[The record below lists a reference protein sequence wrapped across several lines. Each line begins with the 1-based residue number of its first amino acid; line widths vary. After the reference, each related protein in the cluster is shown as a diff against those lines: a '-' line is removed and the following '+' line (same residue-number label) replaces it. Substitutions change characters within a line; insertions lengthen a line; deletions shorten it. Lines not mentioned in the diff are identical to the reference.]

1 MERLQVRVQP
11 RPARTALN
19 TPVSQVPGDARHH
32 DVACVLD
39 RESAPEYTGPHNRD
53 VRTRT
58 STRYFRVFHPGPIR
72 SK

>member
-1 MERLQVRVQP
+1 MERLQIRVQP

-19 TPVSQVPGDARHH
+19 TPVSQAPGDARHH

-53 VRTRT
+53 VENTDVDE
-58 STRYFRVFHPGPIR
+58 VFPRIPPGAIR